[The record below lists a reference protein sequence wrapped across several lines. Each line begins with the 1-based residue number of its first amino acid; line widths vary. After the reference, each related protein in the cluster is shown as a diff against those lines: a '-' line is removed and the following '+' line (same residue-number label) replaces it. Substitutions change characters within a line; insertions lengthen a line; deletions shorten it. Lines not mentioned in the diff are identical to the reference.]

1 MTAVKAVGCRP
12 VAPTRLSA
20 RRLTAGHAPQ
30 LEQCSQL
37 AMATKQNVLCVGDS
51 LTEGYISSRWSRL
64 QSYPRQLQA
73 MLGKSFNVEASPMRL
88 SSALT
93 GGHAHCRSWA
103 RMMPVLRNKSWH
115 VVIVMLGT
123 NDALSRQCDSWT
135 RPKIPSTCKLP
146 DFSVA
151 LGVPCGPKQPNSSS
165 PAAPYV
171 RSLAMLIGQFRAN
184 NLRLQQPDPQIVL
197 VVPPPLLPNIAG
209 GGQCTIRP
217 HGLNV
222 TAATRYLPALIR
234 DVAATAGNVTVV
246 NPFGVTACG
255 TQRPSPVQSVRTF
268 CQYFLHQI
276 DSSRRPDPTREH
288 NVVAFGDVVWSG
300 DESFL
305 RGDAFDMDGIHL
317 NARGYSTIAC
327 AVRSALLLPGT
338 SSLLE
343 PVECGSAG
351 FTHGPEA
358 QRQAAI
364 DPSRW
369 SSTHSV
375 CTAFLRNV
383 SGYRR

>member
-1 MTAVKAVGCRP
+1 MKI
-12 VAPTRLSA
+12 S
-20 RRLTAGHAPQ
+20 
-30 LEQCSQL
+30 LEL
-37 AMATKQNVLCVGDS
+37 
-51 LTEGYISSRWSRL
+51 
-64 QSYPRQLQA
+64 
-73 MLGKSFNVEASPMRL
+73 
-88 SSALT
+88 
-93 GGHAHCRSWA
+93 
-103 RMMPVLRNKSWH
+103 
-115 VVIVMLGT
+115 
-123 NDALSRQCDSWT
+123 
-135 RPKIPSTCKLP
+135 
-146 DFSVA
+146 
-151 LGVPCGPKQPNSSS
+151 
-165 PAAPYV
+165 
-171 RSLAMLIGQFRAN
+171 
-184 NLRLQQPDPQIVL
+184 QPDHPARASGASYKSNL
-197 VVPPPLLPNIAG
+197 PEELGPLLHNS
-209 GGQCTIRP
+209 R
-217 HGLNV
+217 
-222 TAATRYLPALIR
+222 
-234 DVAATAGNVTVV
+234 
-246 NPFGVTACG
+246 VTACG